1 MVRKLHYLVVLFM
14 LLSVGT
20 MAQSLIGTVS
30 DAKGERM
37 PGVSVALKGTTVG
50 TATDGDGKFA
60 LTIPNSLYNN
70 AVLIVSFIGYNTL
83 DVPVAGKSVL
93 NITLEEGALNL
104 NEVVVTALG
113 IAREQKSLGYA
124 TTQIKANELIKVANT
139 NVASSLYG
147 KAPGVRIASGPGG
160 ATSPVNITVR
170 GGNSLSLQTQP
181 IIILDGVPIRN
192 GAVSND
198 NYWGDQRQRGNG
210 LNDINPEDI
219 ESLSILKGASAA
231 ALYGSEA
238 VNGVVL
244 ITTKKG
250 TGKGFSVDFNTNF
263 SVDKVA
269 YLPRFQNV
277 RGAGAPL
284 NVSNGGQDANGFIYY
299 DTNGDGTKDTRGLL
313 QYSINFG
320 PKFDGQP
327 IMSWDGVVRPYSA
340 QPDGYKNL
348 FQDAQNSQ
356 VNVAVT
362 QSNSMVSSRLS
373 FTRQDNEGVSLN
385 AKNQRNIANLNTTF
399 NFSKNF
405 KTDVMVNYVNQ
416 NTMNR
421 PYSTDRMINNFTGML
436 GRFDNGDWYKNRYET
451 SQGYKA
457 VIGAT
462 GQSVTPGENIIYN
475 GYKADILDYM
485 WRVYRYNV
493 DEKSNRVIS
502 SITNTYNVTP
512 NFSLRARF
520 SNDFTSQNTDDR
532 RATEKPLAFG
542 YSGEYISTNEL
553 YSVLYGEFLA
563 TYVKKLTEKM
573 ELTVRGGYNA
583 TNSTFNLTSRSTDGG
598 LSSENFFDV
607 AASVNKANSDTRRQN
622 RVIDAIVGVVNFD
635 YDNFV
640 YVEGTIRRDRTS
652 TMHPDNNSFVYPSIN
667 SSLVFSQKWTMPSF
681 LDYGKLRASW
691 GIVGNYPGI
700 YDAPLSYSQG
710 TLGSQV
716 SGGSSVLYTELPWS
730 FGNDNIAPE
739 RKHEYEIGLETRL
752 FKNKIGLDITH
763 YNAQIRNQILRTTL
777 AATTGAGE
785 ILANTGT
792 LRNKGIEIGLN
803 TTPIKRK
810 DFIWDL
816 SVNYAWNRNTVEKLT
831 DNSNEILHAD
841 YDGNAAQ
848 LRSTVGQ
855 PMGDLYAHGIATDA
869 SGNNIIQSDG
879 LYKLDA
885 NWKKIGNTQ
894 PVGVGGI
901 FNTLTFKSFTLNASI
916 DYRLGGYVMPTGVNW
931 MTSRGLTEES
941 TKYMDAESGGLSYYM
956 KDGKGI
962 QTTASAGP
970 NGETVYHDGMLLEG
984 VTGEGQKNTNVISQA
999 YYYWNV
1005 YNWGGPQYSSAR
1017 YELYMDKATYV
1028 KMRELTL
1035 GYSLPANLTKKI
1047 GAKRVT
1053 VSVFGR
1059 NLFFL
1064 YRKLKDID
1072 PEVLTAGTRWTQTI
1086 NNAGTN
1092 PASRTVGI
1100 MLRSS
1105 F

>member
-60 LTIPNSLYNN
+60 LSIPNSLYNN

-475 GYKADILDYM
+475 GYRADILDYM
-485 WRVYRYNV
+485 WRVY
-493 DEKSNRVIS
+493 
-502 SITNTYNVTP
+502 
-512 NFSLRARF
+512 
-520 SNDFTSQNTDDR
+520 
-532 RATEKPLAFG
+532 
-542 YSGEYISTNEL
+542 
-553 YSVLYGEFLA
+553 
-563 TYVKKLTEKM
+563 
-573 ELTVRGGYNA
+573 
-583 TNSTFNLTSRSTDGG
+583 
-598 LSSENFFDV
+598 
-607 AASVNKANSDTRRQN
+607 
-622 RVIDAIVGVVNFD
+622 
-635 YDNFV
+635 
-640 YVEGTIRRDRTS
+640 
-652 TMHPDNNSFVYPSIN
+652 
-667 SSLVFSQKWTMPSF
+667 
-681 LDYGKLRASW
+681 
-691 GIVGNYPGI
+691 
-700 YDAPLSYSQG
+700 
-710 TLGSQV
+710 
-716 SGGSSVLYTELPWS
+716 
-730 FGNDNIAPE
+730 
-739 RKHEYEIGLETRL
+739 
-752 FKNKIGLDITH
+752 
-763 YNAQIRNQILRTTL
+763 
-777 AATTGAGE
+777 
-785 ILANTGT
+785 
-792 LRNKGIEIGLN
+792 
-803 TTPIKRK
+803 
-810 DFIWDL
+810 
-816 SVNYAWNRNTVEKLT
+816 
-831 DNSNEILHAD
+831 
-841 YDGNAAQ
+841 
-848 LRSTVGQ
+848 
-855 PMGDLYAHGIATDA
+855 
-869 SGNNIIQSDG
+869 
-879 LYKLDA
+879 
-885 NWKKIGNTQ
+885 
-894 PVGVGGI
+894 
-901 FNTLTFKSFTLNASI
+901 
-916 DYRLGGYVMPTGVNW
+916 
-931 MTSRGLTEES
+931 
-941 TKYMDAESGGLSYYM
+941 
-956 KDGKGI
+956 
-962 QTTASAGP
+962 
-970 NGETVYHDGMLLEG
+970 
-984 VTGEGQKNTNVISQA
+984 
-999 YYYWNV
+999 
-1005 YNWGGPQYSSAR
+1005 
-1017 YELYMDKATYV
+1017 
-1028 KMRELTL
+1028 
-1035 GYSLPANLTKKI
+1035 
-1047 GAKRVT
+1047 
-1053 VSVFGR
+1053 
-1059 NLFFL
+1059 
-1064 YRKLKDID
+1064 
-1072 PEVLTAGTRWTQTI
+1072 
-1086 NNAGTN
+1086 
-1092 PASRTVGI
+1092 
-1100 MLRSS
+1100 
-1105 F
+1105 